1 MTDVG
6 GNEPRDAGLLPP
18 DGPIAAP
25 PRRRRRRW
33 PTVVTIVGTVIVLAA
48 LISSIISVPY
58 YAITPGRGVDVSPL
72 ITVPSKQ
79 QTHTHGSV
87 LLTDVEVTPM
97 RALTYLYYR
106 YFDSDA
112 DVEPNINVIGL
123 ATPAQYAE
131 QGVIDMGN
139 ARQAAAVNA
148 LRELGYRTRATANGV
163 IVYQPLPD
171 SPSARALS
179 VGDIV
184 TALDGTPTLTSA
196 ALNAA
201 VSSRQPGTSVTLSVH
216 RFVARDA
223 VTSTPPET
231 ASSTVH
237 VALGIAAE
245 VRDGV
250 PICVPVHTPG
260 IPKSAH
266 GACLGIESTLFE
278 VEQSYATVDAPFP
291 ISISAD
297 DIGGPS
303 AGLAFTLG
311 VIAELDHSSLTGG
324 KTIAAT
330 GTMAMNGDVGD
341 VGGVAQK
348 TIAVERAG
356 ATVFLVPPQE
366 YAVAKSHATSSLHVY
381 EVSTLAAALKDLRS
395 LGGTISKGPAAS

>member
-1 MTDVG
+1 MTEVE
-6 GNEPRDAGLLPP
+6 GNTPRDPGP
-18 DGPIAAP
+18 DATGGFVAP
-25 PRRRRRRW
+25 VPRRSRRW
-33 PTVVTIVGTVIVLAA
+33 PLVVTIVAAVIVIAA
-48 LISSIISVPY
+48 FVSSVITVPY
-58 YAITPGRGVDVSPL
+58 YAITPGQGVDVSPL
-72 ITVPSKQ
+72 ITVPNTER
-79 QTHTHGSV
+79 THTDGTV
-87 LLTDVEVTPM
+87 MLTDVEVTPM

-123 ATPAQYAE
+123 ATPTQYAE

-148 LRELGYRTRATANGV
+148 LHELGYSTRGVPNGV

-171 SPSARALS
+171 SPSATALA

-196 ALNAA
+196 ALNSA
-201 VSSRQPGTSVTLSVH
+201 VSSRAPGTSVTLTIH
-216 RFVARDA
+216 RFVARNA
-223 VTSTPPET
+223 VTSTPPVTDE
-231 ASSTVH
+231 STVH
-237 VALGIAAE
+237 VSLGIAAE
-245 VRDGV
+245 IRDGV

-260 IPKSAH
+260 IPKTAH
-266 GACLGIESTLFE
+266 GSCLGIDSALFE

-311 VIAELDHSSLTGG
+311 VISELDHSSLTGG
-324 KTIAAT
+324 RKIAAT
-330 GTMAMNGDVGD
+330 GTMAMNGAVGD
-341 VGGVAQK
+341 VGGVAQQ
-348 TIAVERAG
+348 TVAVERAG

-366 YAVAKSHATSSLHVY
+366 YAVARAHASSTLHVY
-381 EVSTLAAALKDLRS
+381 SVSTLSAALKDLRA
-395 LGGTISKGPAAS
+395 LGGTITKEPAAA